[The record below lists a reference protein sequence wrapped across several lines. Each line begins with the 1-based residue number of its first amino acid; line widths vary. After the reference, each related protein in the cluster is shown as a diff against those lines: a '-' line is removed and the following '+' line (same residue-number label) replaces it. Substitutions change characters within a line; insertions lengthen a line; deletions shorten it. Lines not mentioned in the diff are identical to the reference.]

1 MTIAAL
7 LVITTVLKLMGNVG
21 QSGMTAALMLGGIV
35 CVAIAVAGGT
45 AQSLKTT
52 FVIGGNPRNVQ
63 LGMFG
68 ALVVASVAAAG
79 TVILLNVAYG
89 IGDVAVPAP
98 QATLMKLIVE
108 GIMTA
113 KLPWTLVLVGVALA
127 AFCFLANIPILAVA
141 LGLYLPVGLSAAVF
155 AGGLVRSL
163 VERAMGGAAKKRDAL
178 VTEGAPSGRSPD
190 DILKAWNEKRDRAVE
205 KGVLLASGLVAGDA
219 LVGIVIGACVAFKV
233 DIGFG
238 PKWFPVLA
246 ASQLLAFAMFLAL
259 AIWMYWYSTRQPKSG
274 D

>member
-1 MTIAAL
+1 
-7 LVITTVLKLMGNVG
+7 
-21 QSGMTAALMLGGIV
+21 
-35 CVAIAVAGGT
+35 VAGGT

-68 ALVVASVAAAG
+68 ALVVASIAAAG
-79 TVILLNVAYG
+79 TVILLNTAYG

-163 VERAMGGAAKKRDAL
+163 VERFMGGAAKKRDAL
-178 VTEGAPSGRSPD
+178 VAEGASSGKSPE
-190 DILKAWNEKRDRAVE
+190 DILKTWNEKRDKAIE

-219 LVGIVIGACVAFKV
+219 LIGIVIGACVALKI

-259 AIWMYWYSTRQPKSG
+259 AIWMFWYSTRQPKTG